1 METAGSGLLD
11 EPQRILDVARSGERP
26 REWFV
31 WPLRR
36 EIVKRAIAG
45 WAVTGIIGLLLFV
58 PVALVTVPSN
68 FQHGSGLAVFT
79 IVLLVI
85 LGLIGFGGLA
95 LCAADILRLARAN
108 QYLLVMTPDD
118 YVKQTPQRT
127 IHVPMTAV
135 AYVTLKGVKP
145 PPNPDTERAVSQTLL
160 MMRRYG
166 GVMGIPGTSRREFR
180 RPPSLA
186 FLDQRTKREVIVA
199 TDDSFDQLAVLE
211 EILNLY
217 AGGRSRTRSGAR

>member
-1 METAGSGLLD
+1 MESALPGLPD
-11 EPQRILDVARSGERP
+11 DAQRILDTARSPQHP

-36 EIVKRAIAG
+36 AIVQRAIAG
-45 WAVTGIIGLLLFV
+45 WAATGIIGLILFI
-58 PVALVTVPSN
+58 PAALTTIPSN
-68 FQHGSGLAVFT
+68 FRHGSGLAVFT

-85 LGLIGFGGLA
+85 LGLVAFGGLA
-95 LCAADILRLARAN
+95 LCLSDVLRLVRAN
-108 QYLLVMTPDD
+108 QYWLIMTPDD
-118 YVKQTPQRT
+118 FLKVTPQRI
-127 IHVPMTAV
+127 IHVPMAEVT
-135 AYVTLKGVKP
+135 YVTLKGVKP

-166 GVMGIPGTSRREFR
+166 GVMGIPGVSRREFR

-186 FLDQRTKREVIVA
+186 FLDRRTKREVIVA
-199 TDDSFDQLAVLE
+199 TDDSFDQLPVLE

-217 AGGRSRTRSGAR
+217 AGGRTRTRSGAR

>member
-1 METAGSGLLD
+1 METAGSGLPD
-11 EPQRILDVARSGERP
+11 EAQRILNTARAPDHP

-45 WAVTGIIGLLLFV
+45 WAITGVIGLLLFV
-58 PVALVTVPSN
+58 PVVLITVPSN

-79 IVLLVI
+79 IILLFI
-85 LGLIGFGGLA
+85 LALIGFGGLA
-95 LCAADILRLARAN
+95 LCGADILRLMRAE

-118 YVKQTPQRT
+118 FVKQTPQRI
-127 IHVPMTAV
+127 IHIPMTAV

-145 PPNPDTERAVSQTLL
+145 PPNPDAERAFAQTLV

-166 GVMGIPGTSRREFR
+166 GIMGIPGTSRREFR

-186 FLDQRTKREVIVA
+186 FLDRRTQREVIVA
-199 TDDSFDQLAVLE
+199 TDDSFDQLSILE